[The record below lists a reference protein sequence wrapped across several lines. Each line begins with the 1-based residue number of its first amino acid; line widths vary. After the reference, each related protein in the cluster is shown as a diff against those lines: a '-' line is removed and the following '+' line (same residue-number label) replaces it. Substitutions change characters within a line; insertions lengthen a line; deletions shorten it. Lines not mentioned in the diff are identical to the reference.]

1 MLSLLE
7 TLGWW
12 GIDFHLPAGVLL
24 LAVTVCLI
32 RVRQPA
38 RRRAIGGAAAVG
50 LLLLALLTVL
60 PGWPHMAWRQ
70 APPRH
75 ALPQITEALPN
86 AGTPEELLTVNS
98 SAMPEWNNLE
108 LAPAPGHAPL
118 ATGVR
123 QAAQA
128 DSPSATPQPSAVAP
142 SVAIHINW
150 PVLAG
155 LVVLVGAA
163 WACIWLLLGT
173 VQAARIRRGAKAAGP
188 ELCSA
193 FDRIVGAPRHKPQ
206 LLISGDTTLPLAM
219 GLFRPAIVLPQSC
232 ASTSSSAEVEAA
244 IAHEWA
250 HIRHGDLWLLAL
262 LRSLLPL
269 LACQPLFWWLR
280 KIIRTA
286 QEELADAAAADRGG
300 RVAYAEVLLAWART
314 SPAVLPR
321 GLDGSLALWERPSQ
335 LKRRVLTLLDRGFHV
350 ELRCSRRRRLAITA
364 VTLTIAGLLSIPTLR
379 QAISADDEN
388 AAIAAKESNRDEAA
402 AAHTTSETGS
412 AQAPKKSSHE
422 TGAALAD
429 AKQPMR
435 AGDNMAVTR
444 GRVLTPDGKPLAG
457 AKLYLTYSNVA
468 NVQPQLL
475 GESGDD
481 GRFEFRVDKSQLN
494 TSFTP
499 DPWSTA
505 AITAVAEGFGFEWVN
520 ASQTDA
526 EGNLTIKLV
535 KDVPIHGR
543 ILTLEGRP
551 VVGAKVKLSMVG
563 APDGGLDDYVKE
575 LRGGL
580 RGDRALQSSRLGRS
594 AFPGM
599 RDTAVTDAEGRFT
612 LAGIGGE
619 RVVQML
625 VTSDEAEHVVVRA
638 LTREIDPIEPPQT
651 GPGWGAEK
659 TYGAMF
665 EFLARPSRTI
675 VGTVREKSG
684 QPLPGI
690 SIRSFSGAGLTATT
704 DAQGR
709 YELIGHSKAP
719 QYQVR
724 VIPENMPYFGTMLNI
739 ADTPGLDPIVADIEL
754 SRGIAVEGRV
764 TAGPNGEPN
773 EATVEYHPLFGNQYV
788 ERIGQLP
795 AVNQAAASA
804 TCDAEG
810 RYGIPVLPGP
820 GVLTFKY
827 GPWYRQAVARDYLP
841 AWLDREKVGQLY
853 RSLGIEQPETD
864 GNFLR
869 TETGSNRMAIIGLGM
884 YNQALLINPDENED
898 SLTRDVQLELGR
910 TLNVTIETAD
920 GKPPA
925 DLTVRGRTNLR
936 FVSEKIEAPEFQVT
950 GLHPKIERELTI
962 EAREQ
967 KLGAYRVIH
976 GDEEGPITLR
986 LQPCGAVSGRLLD
999 EDGEPLANTA
1009 LGVGQVR
1016 VMPPEFSATTDKDG
1030 KFRLDGLVPGMPYGI
1045 TLRRQGQMGQGMRQL
1060 ATDVVVAPGKTQDL
1074 GDLDLKPKAM
1084 PRPGGF
1090 GRVPGAAAGSKPN
1103 AAKPATN
1110 D

>member
-12 GIDFHLPAGVLL
+12 GIDFHLPAGLLL
-24 LAVTVCLI
+24 LAVTLCSI

-38 RRRAIGGAAAVG
+38 RRRAMGGAAAVG

-60 PGWPHMAWRQ
+60 PGWPRMAWRQ

-108 LAPAPGHAPL
+108 LAPAPGQAPL
-118 ATGVR
+118 ATEVR

-128 DSPSATPQPSAVAP
+128 DSPSAKSQPSAVTP
-142 SVAIHINW
+142 SAANPVNW
-150 PVLAG
+150 PALAG
-155 LVVLVGAA
+155 TFLLGGAA
-163 WACIWLLLGT
+163 WAVAWLLLGT
-173 VQAARIRRGAKAAGP
+173 VQAARIRRGAQAAGP
-188 ELCSA
+188 ELSRVL
-193 FDRIVGAPRHKPQ
+193 DRIVGAPRRKPQ
-206 LLISGDTTLPLAM
+206 LLVSSDTTLPLAM

-232 ASTSSSAEVEAA
+232 ATTSPGAEVEAA

-250 HIRHGDLWLLAL
+250 HIRHGDLWQLAL

-280 KIIRTA
+280 KTIRTA
-286 QEELADAAAADRGG
+286 QEELADAAAADRDG
-300 RVAYAEVLLAWART
+300 RVAYAEVLLSWART

-335 LKRRVLTLLDRGFHV
+335 LKRRVLMLLDRGFHV
-350 ELRCSRRRRLAITA
+350 ELRCSHRRRLAITA

-379 QAISADDEN
+379 PAISADDEN

-475 GESGDD
+475 GESGKD

-494 TSFTP
+494 TSYTP

-505 AITAVAEGFGFEWVN
+505 VITAVAEGFGFEWVE
-520 ASQTDA
+520 ASKTDA
-526 EGNLTIKLV
+526 NGDLTINLV

-551 VVGAKVKLSMVG
+551 VVGAKVKLSTVS
-563 APDGGLDDYVKE
+563 APDGGLDDYIKE

-580 RGDRALQSSRLGRS
+580 RGDRALKSSRLGRS

-599 RDTAVTDAEGRFT
+599 RDSAVTDAEGRFT
-612 LAGIGGE
+612 LAGIGAE

-625 VTSDEAEHVVVRA
+625 VTSDEVEHAFLRA
-638 LTREIDPIEPPQT
+638 LTRDIAPIQT
-651 GPGWGAEK
+651 GQGTWGGAK
-659 TYGAMF
+659 IYGATF
-665 EFLARPSRTI
+665 EFLARPLRKI

-709 YELIGHSKAP
+709 YELIGHPKAQ

-754 SRGIAVEGRV
+754 SRGIAVQGRV

-773 EATVEYHPLFGNQYV
+773 EATVEYHPLFGNKFV

-810 RYGIPVLPGP
+810 RYSIPVLPGP

-1016 VMPPEFSATTDKDG
+1016 VMPPEFSATTNQDG

-1090 GRVPGAAAGSKPN
+1090 GRAPGAAAPSKPGAGTP
-1103 AAKPATN
+1103 AADK
-1110 D
+1110 